1 MGNVCPTNC
10 KKISKQIFTV
20 IRSILKM
27 VETQKNNK
35 LKSIFKFIAI
45 AVVVAGLIVVA
56 KVLGITDYINTL
68 LQNTLTWIDSI
79 GIWGPIVFTLIY
91 IVASVALI
99 SGAILTLGAG
109 VIFGV
114 GQGSIFVSI
123 ASTLAATVAFLIGR
137 YFLRGWVSKQI
148 ESQPKFK
155 AIDKAVAKEGWK
167 IVGLTRLSPIFPFV
181 FLNYAFG
188 VTQVSLRDYVV
199 ASWIGMMPGTV
210 MYVYLGS
217 LAGDLATLGAGG
229 AESNSTITW
238 IIRIV
243 GFIATAAVT
252 VFVTKIAKKALDEQL
267 AGETDSSPQDFA
279 SEVSKN

>member
-1 MGNVCPTNC
+1 
-10 KKISKQIFTV
+10 
-20 IRSILKM
+20 M

-45 AVVVAGLIVVA
+45 AVFVAALIVVA
-56 KVLGITDYINTL
+56 KVVGITEYINTV
-68 LQNTLTWIDSI
+68 LQNTLTWIDGL
-79 GIWGPIVFTLIY
+79 GIWGPIVFAGIY
-91 IVASVALI
+91 IAASVALI

-114 GQGSIFVSI
+114 VQGSIYVSI
-123 ASTLAATVAFLIGR
+123 ASTAAATVAFLIGR

-188 VTQVSLRDYVV
+188 VTQVSLRDYVI

-210 MYVYLGS
+210 MYVYFGS
-217 LAGDLATLGAGG
+217 LAGDLATLGASGSEG
-229 AESNSTITW
+229 NSTLQWAIN
-238 IIRIV
+238 IV

-252 VFVTKIAKKALDEQL
+252 IFVTKIAKKALDEQL
-267 AGETDSSPQDFA
+267 AGETETSGDLAGES
-279 SEVSKN
+279 N

>member
-1 MGNVCPTNC
+1 
-10 KKISKQIFTV
+10 
-20 IRSILKM
+20 M
-27 VETQKNNK
+27 VENQKNSK
-35 LKSIFKFIAI
+35 LKAIFKFIAI
-45 AVVVAGLIVVA
+45 AVVVVGLIVVA
-56 KVLGITDYINTL
+56 KFLGITDYINTI
-68 LQNTLTWIDSI
+68 LQNTLSWIDGL
-79 GIWGPIVFTLIY
+79 GIWGPIVFAGIY
-91 IVASVALI
+91 IIASVALI

-114 GQGSIFVSI
+114 VQGSIYVSI
-123 ASTLAATVAFLIGR
+123 ASTLAAIVAFIIGR

-188 VTQVSLRDYVV
+188 VTQVSLKDYAI

-229 AESNSTITW
+229 SDSNSTITW

-252 VFVTKIAKKALDEQL
+252 VFVTKIARKALDEQL
-267 AGETDSSPQDFA
+267 VEKTDSPPQFA
-279 SEVSKN
+279 KESSKNL